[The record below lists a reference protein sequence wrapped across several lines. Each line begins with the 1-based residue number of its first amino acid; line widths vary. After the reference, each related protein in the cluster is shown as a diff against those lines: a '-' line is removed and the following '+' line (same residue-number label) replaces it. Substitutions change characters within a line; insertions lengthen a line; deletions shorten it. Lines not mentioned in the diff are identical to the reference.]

1 MSYGH
6 NLNKYKS
13 RFTRGI
19 IEKKSRGRFASKK
32 IIEVNSFLGPGRFA
46 LSLVRLKLYG
56 SLLATEAP

>member
-1 MSYGH
+1 MAITWTNTKVDSPVES
-6 NLNKYKS
+6 LK
-13 RFTRGI
+13 
-19 IEKKSRGRFASKK
+19 KKSRGRFASKK